1 MDRRVRRVDLTT
13 EELAAA
19 DAVVLLTDH
28 ETFDMDMVT
37 ANARYVLDCRNV
49 LQRGPSVETL

>member
-1 MDRRVRRVDLTT
+1 MSKVTQLRS

-28 ETFDMDMVT
+28 DTFDYDAVV
-37 ANARYVLDCRNV
+37 AHSKFILDCRHRVN
-49 LQRGPSVETL
+49 GPSVEHL